1 MRKGWRMTF
10 PESLETH
17 CRAFLESLR
26 VRNFSP
32 ATLASRCQ
40 SLDTFFRFLC
50 GRQIGD
56 VREVATETIRDYQVF
71 LSSQPFTT
79 HTAHAK
85 LIALRRFFEHLEK
98 TDAVLVNPCCKMVL
112 PKLEDRLPRN
122 VLTPAEARRILDEP
136 DTQTRKGIRDKAIL
150 EVFYSTGIRLEEM
163 SRLTTHDVDTR
174 NGFLRVNKG
183 KFAKDR
189 VTPMGR
195 KASQYVEEYLR
206 QVRAEWSKRNRDE
219 RALWLCSIAPYRP
232 LKKQA
237 IGVYVREYAQAAGIS
252 KRVTPHVWRHT
263 CATHLVAN
271 GSNIAY
277 VQRLLGHR
285 SLETTQI
292 YTRVAVPEVKATF
305 KRRHPRARVNDA
317 EAARVKPQRIKG
329 KITLGRVF
337 KGAYT

>member
-1 MRKGWRMTF
+1 MIFT
-10 PESLETH
+10 ESLETH
-17 CRAFLESLR
+17 RAAFLESLR

-32 ATLASRCQ
+32 ATLASRGQ
-40 SLDTFFRFLC
+40 SLDAFFRFLSSC
-50 GRQIGD
+50 GVDD
-56 VREVATETIRDYQVF
+56 VREVSAETIRDYQVF

-112 PKLEDRLPRN
+112 PKIEERLPRR
-122 VLTPAEARRILDEP
+122 VLTPAEARKILDVP

-189 VTPMGR
+189 VAPLGR
-195 KASQYVEEYLR
+195 KASDYVHEYLTK
-206 QVRAEWSKRNRDE
+206 VRSEWSRQQRDE
-219 RALWLCSIAPYRP
+219 RALWLSSILPHQPMGKMA
-232 LKKQA
+232 
-237 IGVYVREYAQAAGIS
+237 VSVMVRQYGKAALGRS
-252 KRVTPHVWRHT
+252 VSAHVWRHT
-263 CATHLVAN
+263 CATHLVAG

-285 SLETTQI
+285 SLSTTQI
-292 YTRVAVPEVKATF
+292 YTRVAVPEVKETF
-305 KRRHPRARVNDA
+305 QRRHPRARVNP
-317 EAARVKPQRIKG
+317 ESVRGFAARPQRIKG
-329 KITLGRVF
+329 
-337 KGAYT
+337 AYA